1 MRLDKYLTTLGI
13 GSRSQA
19 KELIKKGKVKVNNIT
34 VNKPET
40 HINEEEDVVNL
51 DGLDLN
57 YHRFYYYMLNKPK
70 DVVTAVSD
78 FQYTTVIDI
87 MDVQPK
93 KGLFPVGR
101 LDKDTEG
108 LLLITNDGELSHCL
122 LSPNK
127 HVSKKYY
134 VETDGEIRKEYIDEF
149 KNGFDIGLK
158 NNTKPALLEIIDE
171 NKAYVTI
178 TEGKYHQVKRMFE
191 AVGVTVVYLKR
202 LSMGSL
208 KLDETLAPGES
219 RALTQE
225 ELECLKES

>member
-108 LLLITNDGELSHCL
+108 LLLITNDGELAHCL

-178 TEGKYHQVKRMFE
+178 TEGKYHQV
-191 AVGVTVVYLKR
+191 
-202 LSMGSL
+202 
-208 KLDETLAPGES
+208 
-219 RALTQE
+219 
-225 ELECLKES
+225 

>member
-108 LLLITNDGELSHCL
+108 LLLLTNDGVWGHSIING
-122 LSPNK
+122 NK
-127 HVSKKYY
+127 HVEKVYY
-134 VETDGEIRKEYIDEF
+134 VEFEGELTEDGIQRIKEGIVLGD
-149 KNGFDIGLK
+149 G
-158 NNTKPALLEIIDE
+158 THCKPALIDVLSP
-171 NKAYVTI
+171 KSVHITI
-178 TEGKYHQVKRMFE
+178 EEGKYHQVKRMIG
-191 AVGVTVVYLKR
+191 AAGGTVTYLKR
-202 LSMGSL
+202 LTIGHIDLTGIEEIGSVQDL
-208 KLDETLAPGES
+208 SSDDIEAFK
-219 RALTQE
+219 
-225 ELECLKES
+225 K

>member
-40 HINEEEDVVNL
+40 HINEEKDVVNL

-158 NNTKPALLEIIDE
+158 NNTKSALLEIIDE

-178 TEGKYHQVKRMFE
+178 TEGKYHQVKRMFQ
-191 AVGVTVVYLKR
+191 AVGKEVIYLKR
-202 LSMGSL
+202 LRMGTL
-208 KLDETLAPGES
+208 ILDENLGIGEY
-219 RALTQE
+219 RPLTKE
-225 ELECLKES
+225 ELEKL